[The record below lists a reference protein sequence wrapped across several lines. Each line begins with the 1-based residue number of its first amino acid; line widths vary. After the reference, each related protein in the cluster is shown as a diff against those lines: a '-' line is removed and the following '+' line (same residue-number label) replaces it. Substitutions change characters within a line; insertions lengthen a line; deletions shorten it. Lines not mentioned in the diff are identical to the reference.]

1 MRLGMSTSRE
11 IYPAHFRH
19 SQKAGKTE
27 TGKILDE
34 RTGTTGLN
42 RDHRA
47 PVVASYGKP
56 GRVLARGS
64 GGVPKARRKRGLGK
78 RGGRP
83 PKYQEPAFIG
93 VLTRLW
99 EDHGRPCGK
108 LLAAMLRELI
118 DFLVSS
124 READNGSTNERK
136 ALLVKVSGAP
146 IDRLLAPAR
155 KALELRG
162 DTHDPGGRSVAPLP
176 GAGANSLRPGAF
188 AFDTVAHADVSP
200 SGAGASGQFCKT
212 YALNQPL
219 FGVGSGACPVEPGE
233 YGGSQSPTGHPPQ
246 PALPFTAGQYDHG
259 RECIHTPL
267 LAWCLQGH
275 STATLS
281 RPYRKNH
288 TSLRTSGPSGAEKR
302 RCGSQDGGVFPV

>member
-1 MRLGMSTSRE
+1 MRLGMSASRE
-11 IYPAHFRH
+11 IYQVHFRR

-124 READNGSTNERK
+124 READNGSTDERK
-136 ALLVKVSGAP
+136 ALLVRVSGAP
-146 IDRLLAPAR
+146 IDRLRAPAR

-162 DTHDPGGRSVAPLP
+162 DTHDPGGRSVRSAPRCRCKP
-176 GAGANSLRPGAF
+176 
-188 AFDTVAHADVSP
+188 
-200 SGAGASGQFCKT
+200 AST
-212 YALNQPL
+212 
-219 FGVGSGACPVEPGE
+219 GSFRV
-233 YGGSQSPTGHPPQ
+233 
-246 PALPFTAGQYDHG
+246 
-259 RECIHTPL
+259 
-267 LAWCLQGH
+267 
-275 STATLS
+275 
-281 RPYRKNH
+281 
-288 TSLRTSGPSGAEKR
+288 
-302 RCGSQDGGVFPV
+302 